1 MRLLCVWHAG
11 TTLVTVLIDS
21 QQPSQHITR
30 SQTHAS
36 TLSDSYNRQNKLI
49 CGGEKSLLL
58 LEAHLLSVCSV
69 IHAVSRQ
76 QQHLHLLLQNAITEK
91 NILQTPATLS
101 NLLFIYA
108 ANTSKQLKIN
118 AGVQITCN
126 MSLAALTSTECGC
139 LQLNNR

>member
-1 MRLLCVWHAG
+1 MSLCAWHAG
-11 TTLVTVLIDS
+11 TSLVKVLIDN
-21 QQPSQHITR
+21 QLQEARLMHLHY
-30 SQTHAS
+30 QTA
-36 TLSDSYNRQNKLI
+36 TTDKTNSYVEGK
-49 CGGEKSLLL
+49 KSLLL

-108 ANTSKQLKIN
+108 ANTSK
-118 AGVQITCN
+118 
-126 MSLAALTSTECGC
+126 
-139 LQLNNR
+139 